1 MPGVFKRKR
10 KVSLQHCA
18 AIVVAA
24 GSSTRMEGQD
34 KIMLPLCGEPVIVHT
49 LRTLEYSPYIQEI
62 VIVTREDL
70 IVPVSKLC
78 ANNFLTKVTKVV
90 IGGETRAHSVQ
101 NGIAEVSEKAEL
113 IAIQD
118 GARPL
123 LTAEVLEEVILAA
136 AKCGAAAPAIPVKD
150 TIKRAA
156 NGIVEETPDRSQLF
170 AVQTPQVFEADL
182 IRAALYQ
189 VIRENLS
196 VTDDCSAVE
205 RLGMKVTLTKGSE
218 ENIKITTPSDLVVA
232 EAMLQ
237 WREMR

>member
-1 MPGVFKRKR
+1 MPGLFKRK
-10 KVSLQHCA
+10 KKPEIPYCTAV
-18 AIVVAA
+18 VVAA
-24 GSSTRMEGQD
+24 GASSRMAGQD

-49 LRTLEYSPYIQEI
+49 LRVLEYSPCIQEI
-62 VIVTREDL
+62 IIVTREDL

-78 ANNFLTKVTKVV
+78 SDNFLTKVFKVV
-90 IGGETRAHSVQ
+90 LGGETRAHSVQ
-101 NGIAEVSEKAEL
+101 RGISEVSDQAEL

-123 LTAEVLEEVILAA
+123 LTAQVLEEAVLAA

-150 TIKRAA
+150 TIKRAV

-182 IRAALYQ
+182 IRAAIHQAITRRLP
-189 VIRENLS
+189 

-205 RLGMKVTLTKGSE
+205 SLGMKVTLTKGSE
-218 ENIKITTPSDLVVA
+218 ENIKITTPSDLVIA
-232 EAMLQ
+232 EAIKQ
-237 WREMR
+237 WRETR